1 MLYMEKKRINNKAWL
16 LLLAA
21 VLIAAAILLIVMPRA
36 PEQTAQDAAQVV
48 LTELFSCTQEQA
60 QQIEDALSVKIE
72 DVQPGLTAAGQ
83 ELEVYAEQRY
93 SELMTPECIDQQLAN
108 RTFTLSMGFVQKQA
122 AGIEA
127 SGLELTSADG
137 SEEQFRFKVTLRTVP
152 EQLEVAQI
160 SGAIRLEKTSDGW
173 KASNIRAIVIKQ
185 LSQNLG

>member
-1 MLYMEKKRINNKAWL
+1 MEKGCTKHKVWL

-21 VLIAAAILLIVMPRA
+21 VLIAAAVLCAVLPRT
-36 PEQTAQDAAQVV
+36 PGQTSQDAAQAV

-83 ELEVYAEQRY
+83 ELEAYAVQRY
-93 SELMTPECIDQQLAN
+93 AALMTPECIEQQLAN
-108 RTFTLSMGFVQKQA
+108 RTFTLSMGFVQKQD

-160 SGAIRLEKTSDGW
+160 SGAIRMEKTSDGW
-173 KASNIRAIVIKQ
+173 KASNIRASVVKQ